1 MANKRGNNEGTI
13 YKDEKNGRWIAQA
26 TIDGKRKSFYG
37 KTRTEANKKLT
48 DAIKQNEQGTYIDPS
63 KLTLGEWLDKWLM
76 TYKMPSLKP
85 KTIEGYYH
93 MMELHVKPELGK
105 IKLKDLTADRIQNH
119 YRDKTKA
126 GYSSKTVKHIH
137 TIIHDALKH
146 AVRMGELFRNVSDH
160 AILPKQETIKPM
172 RVLTKEE
179 QQKFM
184 DTCKAQPHDGGL
196 AFILDLATGLRLG
209 ELLAVTWDDIDIEAG
224 VLKVSRNISRIMN
237 MDTKKT
243 EIMEGTPKTK
253 AGKRSIPIPTSVFEM
268 LKAYKPEDE
277 RKGLLFPS
285 SAGTPIEPRNMQRK
299 FYNMI
304 EKAEIEKANIH
315 ALRHTYCTRLLESG
329 VQPNT
334 AKELMGHSS
343 IQVTLDIYGHVM
355 PEMKHSAVDTI
366 NHLF

>member
-1 MANKRGNNEGTI
+1 MQKHYNE
-13 YKDEKNGRWIAQA
+13 
-26 TIDGKRKSFYG
+26 
-37 KTRTEANKKLT
+37 KTN
-48 DAIKQNEQGTYIDPS
+48 
-63 KLTLGEWLDKWLM
+63 
-76 TYKMPSLKP
+76 
-85 KTIEGYYH
+85 
-93 MMELHVKPELGK
+93 
-105 IKLKDLTADRIQNH
+105 
-119 YRDKTKA
+119 A

-146 AVRMGELFRNVSDH
+146 AVRMGELFRNVSDN
-160 AILPKQETIKPM
+160 AILPKQERTKAM
-172 RVLTKEE
+172 RVLTNEE
-179 QQKFM
+179 QKKFM
-184 DTCKAQPHDGGL
+184 DVCKKDGGSGL
-196 AFILDLATGLRLG
+196 AFVFDLATGLRLG
-209 ELLAVTWDDIDIEAG
+209 ELLAVSWEDIDIDAG

-253 AGKRSIPIPTSVFEM
+253 AGQRSIPIPTSVLEM
-268 LKAYKPEDE
+268 LKTYKPEDA

-299 FYNMI
+299 FYNMV
-304 EKAEIEKANIH
+304 EKAEIDKANIH
-315 ALRHTYCTRLLESG
+315 ALRHTYCTRLLEGG
-329 VQPNT
+329 VPPNT